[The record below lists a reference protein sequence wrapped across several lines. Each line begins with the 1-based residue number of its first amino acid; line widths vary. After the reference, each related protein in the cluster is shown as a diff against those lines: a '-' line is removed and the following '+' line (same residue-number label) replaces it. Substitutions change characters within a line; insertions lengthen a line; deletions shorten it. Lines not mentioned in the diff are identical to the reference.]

1 MLGIAAV
8 PDIPEALGMLALPD
22 TSAESG
28 IFTLLD
34 EDGTF
39 DPDRLEDI
47 LDDVIFL
54 TSGISGMLTGTSL
67 DTDIIDI
74 SEATPFFRVRERVG
88 DDTPPIEPAR
98 SIETPSSA
106 RNIISR
112 LLKVDDVPLAG
123 SRDDIMS

>member
-1 MLGIAAV
+1 MLGIAEV
-8 PDIPEALGMLALPD
+8 PDIPEALGMLMLPD
-22 TSAESG
+22 ALAESG

-34 EDGTF
+34 EDGAL
-39 DPDRLEDI
+39 DPDRLEDN
-47 LDDVIFL
+47 DVIFL

-88 DDTPPIEPAR
+88 EDTPPIEPAR

-123 SRDDIMS
+123 SREDIMS

>member
-1 MLGIAAV
+1 MLGIAEV
-8 PDIPEALGMLALPD
+8 PDIPEALGMLMLPD
-22 TSAESG
+22 ALAESG

-34 EDGTF
+34 EDGAL
-39 DPDRLEDI
+39 DPDRLEDN
-47 LDDVIFL
+47 DVIFL

>member
-1 MLGIAAV
+1 MLGIAGA

-22 TSAESG
+22 TPAESG

-34 EDGTF
+34 EDGAL
-39 DPDRLEDI
+39 DPDI

-98 SIETPSSA
+98 SIETPSS
-106 RNIISR
+106 
-112 LLKVDDVPLAG
+112 
-123 SRDDIMS
+123 

>member
-1 MLGIAAV
+1 MLGIAEV
-8 PDIPEALGMLALPD
+8 PDIPEALGMLMLPD
-22 TSAESG
+22 ALAESG

-34 EDGTF
+34 EDGAL
-39 DPDRLEDI
+39 DPDRLEDN
-47 LDDVIFL
+47 DVIFL

-74 SEATPFFRVRERVG
+74 SEVTPFFRVRERVG
-88 DDTPPIEPAR
+88 EDTPPIEPAR

-123 SRDDIMS
+123 SREDIMS

>member
-1 MLGIAAV
+1 MLGIAVV
-8 PDIPEALGMLALPD
+8 PDIPEVLGMLALPD
-22 TSAESG
+22 TPAESG

-34 EDGTF
+34 EDGAF
-39 DPDRLEDI
+39 DPDRLEDN
-47 LDDVIFL
+47 DVIFF